1 MLHDVRATH
10 DLGAGMTQII
20 GVMSKE
26 YVLLAAD
33 RQLTFA
39 EGPRRG
45 QVAEDNEC
53 KLVSLCHAWGIG
65 YSGLARL
72 DGKPTHRWIAT
83 TLAAARVY
91 NPDQASETLLV
102 QAPKAI
108 ARYEP
113 HLRSLTFVI
122 GGWACID
129 ESAFLCP
136 HFCVVSNALDGSG
149 RSLEQPAAEF
159 RRNILVLRPEAN
171 IAVLVI
177 GEPLVSDRKANLK
190 RNLIQ
195 LVTRDVSPA
204 EAVRLL
210 VKEIEH
216 THHHGRGTVGGKIL
230 TFCVPRL
237 SAERHAKTGF
247 GRMLNMQ
254 RPVEHAATFGYF
266 DREYDKLRQ
275 HAPTLACGE
284 LAAEIT
290 SIENNRSTGGV
301 QKISF
306 RMLVGRKRKFL
317 RVIAVKG

>member
-1 MLHDVRATH
+1 
-10 DLGAGMTQII
+10 MTQII
-20 GVMSKE
+20 SVMSKG

-72 DGKPTHRWIAT
+72 EGKPTHRWIAT
-83 TLAAARVY
+83 TLAAAKVCH
-91 NPDQASETLLV
+91 PDQASEALLV

-108 ARYEP
+108 ARYAP

-122 GGWACID
+122 GGWASVD
-129 ESAFLCP
+129 ESMLLCP

-149 RSLEQPAAEF
+149 RLLEQPASEF
-159 RRNILVLRPEAN
+159 RRHILVLRPEAN
-171 IAVLVI
+171 VAVLVI
-177 GEPLVSDRKANLK
+177 GEPLASDRQVNLK
-190 RNLIQ
+190 RNLTQ
-195 LVTRDVSPA
+195 LVVRGVSPA

-216 THHHGRGTVGGKIL
+216 THHHGRGTVGGRVL

-237 SAERHAKTGF
+237 SAERDAQTGF

-266 DREYDKLRQ
+266 DGEYDKERQ

-284 LAAEIT
+284 FAAEIT
-290 SIENNRSTGGV
+290 SIENNVSTGGV
-301 QKISF
+301 QKLSF
-306 RMLVGRKRKFL
+306 RMLVGPP
-317 RVIAVKG
+317 AVR